1 MILIFLREFT
11 IVMTGFATVDSQ
23 RQPLLITGVRFA
35 QVIQLRG
42 SSKVLQVER
51 SLMNSLNSIRIKFR
65 FKALF
70 KFGVVS
76 TNTAVYLNTL
86 VSTTSSI
93 NL

>member
-1 MILIFLREFT
+1 
-11 IVMTGFATVDSQ
+11 MTGFATVDSQ

-76 TNTAVYLNTL
+76 KEICPLTQQFT
-86 VSTTSSI
+86 
-93 NL
+93 